1 MAKQPKKPMGAS
13 EVMIRTAFETLLTDL
28 MRQAD
33 AHVKEQTKLTGDIM
47 ENMIRHLE
55 RRQNSFDLKKI
66 TIDDLADAI
75 VETVNEAGYP
85 ADQREK
91 LREQLT
97 VMFRNVAQGTA

>member
-1 MAKQPKKPMGAS
+1 MLPDM
-13 EVMIRTAFETLLTDL
+13 VMIRAAFEALLSDL

-55 RRQNSFDLKKI
+55 KRQNTFDLKQI
-66 TIDDLADAI
+66 TIDDLTDAI
-75 VETVNEAGYP
+75 VETVEEAEYP

-91 LREQLT
+91 LRKQLT
-97 VMFRNVAQGTA
+97 EMFRNCAGYPAKAAYAT